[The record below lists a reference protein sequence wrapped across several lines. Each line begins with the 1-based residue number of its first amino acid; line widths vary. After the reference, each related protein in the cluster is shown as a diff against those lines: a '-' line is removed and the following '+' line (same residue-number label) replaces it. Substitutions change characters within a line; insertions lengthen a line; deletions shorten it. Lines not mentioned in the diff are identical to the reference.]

1 MLKQIMRK
9 FDHEKG
15 NLRDKASNIDY
26 RERFQEEC
34 GRLERGGTRSN
45 RIVLAEMRNLGV
57 VRRKI
62 MAQDKE
68 KARLVF
74 ESRLRS
80 LPLKVNSLTFLFKYS
95 PTSFATANGL
105 PSSPTAQKLL
115 PALRGEAQERLRM
128 TKGRFLAAEPWG
140 REETDTATGKTRTE
154 WFLTFKTFL
163 PTAQT
168 QPWRSFFKRLR
179 LDPVETETQNPST

>member
-1 MLKQIMRK
+1 MPKQITRK

-15 NLRDKASNIDY
+15 KLRDKASNPDY

-34 GRLERGGTRSN
+34 GRLEHGGTRGN

-57 VRRKI
+57 VRGKI

-68 KARLVF
+68 KAWLVF

-80 LPLKVNSLTFLFKYS
+80 LPLKDNGLTFSFKYS

-105 PSSPTAQKLL
+105 PHL
-115 PALRGEAQERLRM
+115 PHRA
-128 TKGRFLAAEPWG
+128 
-140 REETDTATGKTRTE
+140 KT
-154 WFLTFKTFL
+154 
-163 PTAQT
+163 PPGS
-168 QPWRSFFKRLR
+168 PWRSARTAPYDERPLSCGGALGPRRARHDHRK
-179 LDPVETETQNPST
+179 DPH

>member
-1 MLKQIMRK
+1 MPKQITRK
-9 FDHEKG
+9 FDHAKG
-15 NLRDKASNIDY
+15 KLRDKASNPDY

-34 GRLERGGTRSN
+34 GHLERSGTRGN
-45 RIVLAEMRNLGV
+45 HIVLAEMRNLGAA
-57 VRRKI
+57 RRKI

-68 KARLVF
+68 KAWLVF

-105 PSSPTAQKLL
+105 PSSTTAQKLL
-115 PALRGEAQERLRM
+115 PDLRGEVQERLRM

-154 WFLTFKTFL
+154 WYLTFKTFL
-163 PTAQT
+163 PTSQT

-179 LDPVETETQNPST
+179 LDPVET